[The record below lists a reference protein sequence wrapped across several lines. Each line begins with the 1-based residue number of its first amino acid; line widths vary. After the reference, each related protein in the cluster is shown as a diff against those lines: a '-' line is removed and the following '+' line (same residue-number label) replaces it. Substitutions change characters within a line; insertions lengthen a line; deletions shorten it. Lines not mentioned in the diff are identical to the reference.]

1 MSVSTTSVIRSGVRT
16 GVAALISVAA
26 LTAAQAQTMVQGQMK
41 VGMEVTYPPFES
53 YDGDKI
59 VGFDPDMAALLG
71 REMKLKPVLT
81 DTKFTSLILG
91 LSGGQLDAVISG
103 MYVTP
108 ERVAQADAI
117 PYASTGAAI
126 MVAKGSA
133 IQPKTEKDLC
143 GVKVGLQAGT
153 SWVKDLKVLS
163 DEYCVPAGKPAVM
176 VSEFPTAPEVS
187 QALMSRNVQAQM
199 EIAGAAKMIVE
210 RSKNRIVVSSPE
222 LVYPKTLGIYV
233 KKGNTALS
241 QSFEKALAAIQKTG
255 EYQALITKYELTPVA
270 AK

>member
-1 MSVSTTSVIRSGVRT
+1 MSSMNFSVVRIGVRST
-16 GVAALISVAA
+16 LAVLLGLAGLAS
-26 LTAAQAQTMVQGQMK
+26 AQAQTLAPGQMK

-59 VGFDPDMAALLG
+59 VGFDPELSALLG
-71 REMKLKPVLT
+71 REMKLKPLLT

-117 PYASTGAAI
+117 PYANTGAAI

-163 DEYCVPAGKPAVM
+163 DSYCVPAGKPAVQ

-187 QALMSRNVQAQM
+187 QALMSRNVEAQM

-210 RSKNRIVVSSPE
+210 RSKSRIVITSPE

-233 KKGNTALS
+233 KKGNTALIH
-241 QSFEKALAAIQKTG
+241 SFEKAMAAIRKTG
-255 EYQALITKYELTPVA
+255 EYEALIKKYELTPVA